1 MSDRRSNVP
10 PEEGRESIPFLLAR
24 VSSVPLRTAGKPR
37 FSGPLPR
44 VVLDWQQP
52 AAQSRR
58 VGAVALVVAA
68 MLFLVAIFA
77 DVITSDA
84 PLVCRAHGT
93 VYVLPNVTHL
103 PLADVT
109 WSLRTP
115 LPHGPNR
122 VARPLERP
130 SWQHLAG
137 TDREGR
143 DVLARTIHGTRTY
156 LFFALGAMLASVAL
170 GAVFGAIA
178 GIFGEGVD
186 AVVSRIIESVSAF
199 PPLVLVLGVQAAV
212 AHPSS
217 LTLFLAIAL
226 TRWPVIARLVRGEV
240 IAATTRDYVL
250 AARALGASPLRVLAR
265 HIVPNVR
272 TPLVV
277 AAAVNVGT
285 VILTEAALDFLR
297 IGGTGAASWG
307 ETMSELRDAPGA
319 WWLFGLPGVLLVAT
333 IIAFNLLG
341 EALRSVLDP
350 RHQ

>member
-1 MSDRRSNVP
+1 MTDRKSSLP

-24 VSSVPLRTAGKPR
+24 VSSVPIRIAR
-37 FSGPLPR
+37 FAGPLPR
-44 VVLDWQQP
+44 VVLAWQQP
-52 AAQSRR
+52 AARSRR

-77 DVITSDA
+77 DVIASDA
-84 PLVCRAHGT
+84 PLVCGAHGT
-93 VYVLPNVTHL
+93 VHALPNVTHV
-103 PLADVT
+103 PVEDIT
-109 WSLRTP
+109 WSISTPVPFGPRTIV
-115 LPHGPNR
+115 N
-122 VARPLERP
+122 PLERP
-130 SWQHLAG
+130 SLRHLAG

-156 LFFALGAMLASVAL
+156 LFFALGAVLAAVAL
-170 GAVFGAIA
+170 GAFFGAIA

-186 AVVSRIIESVSAF
+186 AVVSRVIESVSAF

-250 AARALGASPLRVLAR
+250 AARALGASPVRILVR

-277 AAAVNVGT
+277 AAAVNVGA

-297 IGGTGAASWG
+297 IGSTGAASWG
-307 ETMSELRDAPGA
+307 ETMSEIRDAPGA
-319 WWLFGLPGVLLVAT
+319 WWLFGLPGVLLVTT
-333 IIAFNLLG
+333 IVVFNLLG